1 MAAKKIKLTRL
12 DDEYAILEIGPHIVY
27 VKAEEGGIVCDV
39 FAHDT
44 ADAPTVSC
52 WAEYAEMED
61 DDENDNDD
69 GRYTT
74 EGGSRD
80 ERLRTTD

>member
-1 MAAKKIKLTRL
+1 MTKKIKLIKL
-12 DDEYAILEIGPHIVY
+12 DDEYAILEIGPHFVY

-44 ADAPTVSC
+44 AHEATVSC

-61 DDENDNDD
+61 EDED
-69 GRYTT
+69 
-74 EGGSRD
+74 EG
-80 ERLRTTD
+80 E